1 MVFLVQQIFF
11 IIILEDFDVHLFIS
25 KYSWVWQE
33 TCSFDFFFMV
43 LGIESST
50 SFILDKHSTIELY
63 SQPILLIFISYS
75 KKY

>member
-1 MVFLVQQIFF
+1 MYIYLSVSTAGCGKKLALLI
-11 IIILEDFDVHLFIS
+11 
-25 KYSWVWQE
+25 
-33 TCSFDFFFMV
+33 FFFMV